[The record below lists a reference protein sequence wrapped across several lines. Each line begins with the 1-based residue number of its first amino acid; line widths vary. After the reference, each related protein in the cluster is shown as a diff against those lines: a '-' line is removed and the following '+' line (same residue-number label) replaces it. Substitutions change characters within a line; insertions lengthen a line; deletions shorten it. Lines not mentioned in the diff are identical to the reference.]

1 MKRALITIFIVLFID
16 QLVKVWVKMHMVL
29 GDSIEI
35 FKWFQIYFTENRGMA
50 FGMEI
55 GGEEN
60 YWGKLFLSLFRIVA
74 VTGIGWYL
82 WKLTKEKAN
91 KYLIVAIALIFAG
104 ALGNI
109 IDSLVYGLIFSDSF
123 HTVARFMPEDGGY
136 AGFLH
141 GHVVDML
148 YFPLFEGHFPEW
160 FPFWGGQEFLFFRPI
175 FNIADSAITVGVC
188 ILILKQKTFFGG
200 NKKKPENETTATPA
214 ADANLEGV

>member
-1 MKRALITIFIVLFID
+1 
-16 QLVKVWVKMHMVL
+16 MVL

-60 YWGKLFLSLFRIVA
+60 YWGKLFLSVFRIVA

-91 KYLIVAIALIFAG
+91 KFLIIAIALIFAG

-109 IDSLVYGLIFSDSF
+109 IDSLVYGLIFSDSY
-123 HTVARFMPEDGGY
+123 HTVAKFIPEDGGY

-148 YFPLFEGHFPEW
+148 YFPLFEGTFPEW
-160 FPFWGGQEFLFFRPI
+160 FPFWGGEKFLFFRPI
-175 FNIADSAITVGVC
+175 FNIADSAITIGVC
-188 ILILKQKTFFGG
+188 ILIFKQKTFFGSPA
-200 NKKKPENETTATPA
+200 KKPDGEATVAPEITTNP
-214 ADANLEGV
+214 DGI

>member
-16 QLVKVWVKMHMVL
+16 QVVKIWVKTHMVL
-29 GDSIEI
+29 GDSIKI
-35 FKWFQIYFTENRGMA
+35 FEWFHIYFTENRGMA

-82 WKLTKEKAN
+82 WRLTKEKAHHL
-91 KYLIVAIALIFAG
+91 LIVSIALIFAG
-104 ALGNI
+104 AMGNI
-109 IDSLVYGLIFSDSF
+109 IDSLVYGLLFSDSY
-123 HTVARFMPEDGGY
+123 HTVATFMPEDGGY

-148 YFPLFEGHFPEW
+148 YFPMVEGHFPDW
-160 FPFWGGQEFLFFRPI
+160 FPLWGGQEFLFFRPI
-175 FNIADSAITVGVC
+175 FNIADSAITIGVA

-200 NKKKPENETTATPA
+200 KKKPAENMTQPTDISPVDTNA
-214 ADANLEGV
+214 